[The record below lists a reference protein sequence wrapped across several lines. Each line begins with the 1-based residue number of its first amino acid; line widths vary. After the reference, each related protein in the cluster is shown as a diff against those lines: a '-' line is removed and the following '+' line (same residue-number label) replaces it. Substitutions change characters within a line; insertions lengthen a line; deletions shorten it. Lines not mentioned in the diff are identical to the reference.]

1 MFRGSVVGR
10 SPARSPFEH
19 AAPAAA
25 VLLREGLVDRISVEY
40 ACEADEELLDEV
52 ELLLLPRLLR
62 LRLEVAPLPLQLDGG
77 RRHAARVPPAMA
89 VLVGGSVFSDV
100 AIEEPG
106 VCKIC
111 EGSTYI

>member
-1 MFRGSVVGR
+1 MEPSF
-10 SPARSPFEH
+10 
-19 AAPAAA
+19 APRNQKR
-25 VLLREGLVDRISVEY
+25 LLNCAPVEY
-40 ACEADEELLDEV
+40 ACEADEELLDKV

-77 RRHAARVPPAMA
+77 RRHAARVAPAMA
-89 VLVGGSVFSDV
+89 VLQVGRSVFSDV